1 MPPTKDSG
9 EDQRAIKADG
19 AHDVVENAF
28 VSPDGE
34 GLFKGLGEA
43 EVGDAGEVLIDSV
56 AAVGSQQLLGAH
68 QRELILHVIGHDV
81 LTALAPVQG
90 EQSYA
95 RTLTTGFIGE
105 HAAILIVGVGDDQH
119 ETGAGAKLAQRLLE
133 RGRAAVDPQRP
144 VVGGS
149 GNGRGGGDLGR
160 NRGCG
165 EEHGSDEG

>member
-1 MPPTKDSG
+1 M
-9 EDQRAIKADG
+9 
-19 AHDVVENAF
+19 
-28 VSPDGE
+28 
-34 GLFKGLGEA
+34 
-43 EVGDAGEVLIDSV
+43 
-56 AAVGSQQLLGAH
+56 
-68 QRELILHVIGHDV
+68 
-81 LTALAPVQG
+81 TALAPVQG

-105 HAAILIVGVGDDQH
+105 HAAILVVGVGDDQH

-160 NRGCG
+160 TEVAVKSTAATRVRIRDGVLQDVI
-165 EEHGSDEG
+165 GSLLAIAYDTIKVPPYRILR